1 MSLRHPALVLLL
13 ACISLPALSA
23 ERPEVIA
30 LNQRLSS
37 LQADPSLSELAA
49 YERLQAQQAVA
60 VLAKARGKQRD
71 KALFVADRRVEIA
84 ETAARAE
91 SARRDADR
99 LERTRS
105 ELLVEASRRD
115 AARARQETE
124 RLRIQAQIQAEEAE
138 NLRLAAEAESIA
150 RQEAEDT
157 LTNVAGEQSAR
168 LSSARLKEAKLA
180 RQEAEDTLTNVA
192 GEQSARLSSARL
204 KEAKLAR
211 QEAELVSGAKLPA
224 SKFETRG
231 EVFTLGGAAF
241 APGLA
246 KPSAEG
252 NASIAALA
260 AYLQAM
266 PKAKA
271 RIEGYGDA
279 QTPGQ
284 RRADAVRDA
293 LVAAGVPKSRLQAAA
308 GKGNGTRTRAAEV
321 VVALP

>member
-1 MSLRHPALVLLL
+1 MNLRHSALAVML
-13 ACISLPALSA
+13 ACVALPALSA

-49 YERLQAQQAVA
+49 YERLQAQQAIA

-71 KALFVADRRVEIA
+71 SALFVADRRVEIA

-91 SARRDADR
+91 AARRDADR

-105 ELLVEASRRD
+105 DLLVEASRRE
-115 AARARQETE
+115 AARARQEAE

-138 NLRLAAEAESIA
+138 HLRLAAEAES
-150 RQEAEDT
+150 
-157 LTNVAGEQSAR
+157 V
-168 LSSARLKEAKLA
+168 
-180 RQEAEDTLTNVA
+180 
-192 GEQSARLSSARL
+192 
-204 KEAKLAR
+204 AR

-231 EVFTLGGAAF
+231 EVFTLGSAAF

-246 KPSAEG
+246 KPSADG
-252 NASIAALA
+252 SSSIAALA

-293 LVAAGVPKSRLQAAA
+293 LVAAGVPKARLQAAA
-308 GKGNGTRTRAAEV
+308 GKGNGTRSRATEV

>member
-1 MSLRHPALVLLL
+1 MSLRHSALALML
-13 ACISLPALSA
+13 ACVWLPALSA

-49 YERLQAQQAVA
+49 YERLQAQQAIA

-71 KALFVADRRVEIA
+71 NALFVADRRVEIA

-91 SARRDADR
+91 SAQRDADR
-99 LERTRS
+99 LERARS

-138 NLRLAAEAESIA
+138 NLRLAAEAESVA

-168 LSSARLKEAKLA
+168 LSSAR
-180 RQEAEDTLTNVA
+180 V
-192 GEQSARLSSARL
+192 

-231 EVFTLGGAAF
+231 EVFTLGSAAF

-252 NASIAALA
+252 GNSIAALA

-284 RRADAVRDA
+284 RRAEAVREA
-293 LVAAGVPKSRLQAAA
+293 LVAAGVPKARLQAVA
-308 GKGNGTRTRAAEV
+308 GKGNGSRSRAAEV